1 MLLTPSIIQLAHTL
15 ENHKHTICFSKE
27 VKHIHQKDLDC
38 SFLHRQLQTFSID
51 FPSNYDVVP
60 QQFYTTLFTT
70 TSQEKVVEVV
80 SKKNSRGP
88 PSFIV

>member
-1 MLLTPSIIQLAHTL
+1 MTPSIIQLAHTL
-15 ENHKHTICFSKE
+15 ENHKHTICFSKD

-60 QQFYTTLFTT
+60 QQFYTTLSTLNTT
-70 TSQEKVVEVV
+70 VKVEKIV
-80 SKKNSRGP
+80 SKKTSRGP
-88 PSFIV
+88 PFFIV

>member
-15 ENHKHTICFSKE
+15 ENHKHTICFSKD

-60 QQFYTTLFTT
+60 QQFYTTLSTLNTT
-70 TSQEKVVEVV
+70 VKVEKIV
-80 SKKNSRGP
+80 SKKTSRGP
-88 PSFIV
+88 PFFIV